1 MEPLLVYTESGQF
14 SAVVNWK
21 VPVATD
27 NSGIPPEVRSNF
39 QDPQQRMVEG
49 SHMVIYS
56 ATDMS
61 GNKAL
66 CSITIK
72 VVGRRVSGI
81 L

>member
-1 MEPLLVYTESGQF
+1 M
-14 SAVVNWK
+14 NWK

-39 QDPQQRMVEG
+39 KYPPHRMAEG
-49 SHMVIYS
+49 THVVIYT
-56 ATDMS
+56 ATDTS

-72 VVGRRVSGI
+72 VVGKWVSGI
-81 L
+81 